1 VLSSITPVSGYHTR
15 PNAAPQTTLRPPARV
30 RAINDW
36 MRSYAAAHK
45 YVYLDYYS
53 KLTDSTG
60 MLREEFSADDLHPNA
75 SGYAVMAPLVDAA
88 IVQAMRN

>member
-1 VLSSITPVSGYHTR
+1 
-15 PNAAPQTTLRPPARV
+15 V

-75 SGYAVMAPLVDAA
+75 SGYAVMAPLADAA
-88 IVQAMRN
+88 IAQAMLN